1 MARSDCGGR
10 AREATKGR
18 ESSIPPTDVWDVD
31 MRDML
36 KQDGL
41 NRQKHKYYRAAEQRM
56 NGGKVDGDTRAA
68 FLSRIIREA
77 DTQQPIQK
85 QSTEWASG
93 CS

>member
-1 MARSDCGGR
+1 MEDE
-10 AREATKGR
+10 REKQEKAVKAQ
-18 ESSIPPTDVWDVD
+18 SHQLIFWDVD
-31 MRDML
+31 MHDLL

-41 NRQKHKYYRAAEQRM
+41 NRQKHKYHRAAEQRM
-56 NGGKVDGDTRAA
+56 NGGKVGGDMRAA
-68 FLSRIIREA
+68 FLPRIIREA